1 MKGWQIW
8 TLGGVTLA
16 TVVVVAT
23 SADTGPRVE
32 YVPDPPNAIVED
44 TVPAS
49 PSAYGIPLAGFVL
62 EQGKVKRGS
71 TFSDLLSGHGVDP
84 QAIDSLVRLA
94 APHFDIR
101 KIRAGHPYAFIFSDD
116 ILHTPHYFVYE
127 ADQVEHVVF
136 GFDPL
141 SVREGRRPIRTTERS
156 MSCLVTGALY
166 NDIAAAGADPLL
178 AMQLAEILAWTVD
191 FYRIQ
196 KDDRFTVIYNE
207 RTVDGARYGEP
218 EILAVR
224 YESGP
229 IVKNGFRFAPDSAH
243 AQFFD
248 DEGNS
253 LRKAFLQ
260 APLKYSRISSGF
272 SNRRFHPVQKRFKAH
287 KGTDYAAPYGTPIL
301 SVGDGVVEK
310 TGWTAGNGNY
320 VKVRH
325 NGTYSTQY
333 LHMRKILAKQGQRV
347 AQGEVIGEVGSTGL
361 ATGPHVCFRF
371 WKNGEQVDHRRE
383 ELPSAEPVA
392 LKDRDRFAIERGRLY
407 AKLEAANG
415 TGPPAVA
422 TSRRPQPAEF

>member
-1 MKGWQIW
+1 MKRWQIW
-8 TLGGVTLA
+8 TLGGITMA

-32 YVPDPPNAIVED
+32 YVPDPPAAIVED
-44 TVPAS
+44 TMPAS

-62 EQGKVKRGS
+62 EQGKVRRGS
-71 TFSDLLSGHGVDP
+71 TFSDLLTGRGVSP
-84 QAIDSLVRLA
+84 QMIDSLVRMA
-94 APHFDIR
+94 SPNFDIR
-101 KIRAGHPYAFIFSDD
+101 HMRAGHPYAFIFSDD
-116 ILHTPHYFVYE
+116 SLRTPHYFVYE
-127 ADQVEHVVF
+127 TDQVEHVVF
-136 GFDPL
+136 GFDPP
-141 SVREGRRPIRTTERS
+141 SVRVGRRPIHVEERS
-156 MSCLVTGALY
+156 MTCTVTGALY
-166 NDIAAAGADPLL
+166 NDITAAGADPML

-224 YESGP
+224 YESGGSM
-229 IVKNGFRFAPDSAH
+229 KNGYRFVPDGAGP
-243 AQFFD
+243 QFFD
-248 DEGNS
+248 DDGNS

-272 SNRRFHPVQKRFKAH
+272 SSRRFHPVQKRFKAH

-310 TGWTAGNGNY
+310 TGWTAGNGNF

-383 ELPSAEPVA
+383 QLPSAEPVA
-392 LKDRDRFAIERGRLY
+392 VRDRDRFTIERGRLY
-407 AKLEAANG
+407 AKLEAASG
-415 TGPPAVA
+415 TRLPAVA
-422 TSRRPQPAEF
+422 SSRRPRPAEF